1 MIRLGG
7 YGVPTTSEDPQEIA
21 RAHRAFGYRAAYCP
35 RASLSDPARIAAITR
50 AFAQEDVEIAEVAAW
65 TNVVQPDPDERRA
78 ARAYVAERLAL
89 ADEVGARCC
98 VTYVGTLAGGS
109 SYGPHPD
116 NLTQRG
122 FDSVVEAAR
131 AIIDVVKPKRARF
144 TFEMMQW
151 LLPDSA
157 DVYLAL
163 IKAIDRPAFAAHLDP
178 VNLIVSPRQFY
189 DSGKLIRHCFAVL
202 GPWLVSAHAKDLTLR
217 GQLALHLDEVIPGRG
232 GLDYATYLAE
242 LERHGGTVPLL
253 LEHLKDEDYPEARDY
268 IKGVGARLGIAI

>member
-7 YGVPTTSEDPQEIA
+7 YGVPTPSEDPSEIA

-35 RASLSDPARIAAITR
+35 AVSLSDTARIAAITR
-50 AFAQEDVEIAEVAAW
+50 AFAQEEVEIAEVAAW
-65 TNVVQPDPDERRA
+65 TSVVQPDPAERRA
-78 ARAYVAERLAL
+78 ARAYVSERLAL

-98 VTYVGTLAGGS
+98 ITYIGTLDAGS

-116 NLTQRG
+116 NLTQSG
-122 FDSVVEAAR
+122 FESFVEAAR
-131 AIIDVVKPKRARF
+131 EIIDAVKPKRARF

-157 DVYLAL
+157 DVYRAL
-163 IKAIDRPAFAAHLDP
+163 IEAIDRPAFAAHLDP

-189 DSGKLIRHCFAVL
+189 ETGTLIRHCFAVL
-202 GPWLVSAHAKDLTLR
+202 GPWIVSAHAKDITLR

-232 GLDYATYLAE
+232 GLDYAAYLTE
-242 LERHGGTVPLL
+242 LERHGRGVPLM

-268 IKGVGARLGIAI
+268 IKAVGARLGIDI